1 MARIVIVEFK
11 KVVMKHKTFLWF
23 ILPSALA
30 MILFIALPIFS
41 VLLQSVFAPHEQVMR
56 EVENCDVFGCKKS
69 VTVDVEATASQAA
82 AAPLGRFVGT
92 NIYTDRNHLALS
104 EIGVIWSSSTGVDD
118 FLDQIMNLPF
128 YGALAFTLTYTVL
141 VTPLAILL
149 GFAIAL
155 CVNAIP
161 RLLRGPAIFFSLL
174 PMIVTPL
181 VGALILF
188 WMVDSRGIL
197 GAALQSLLRDP
208 DLSVKAS
215 TPLMWAMLILYGVWS
230 SSPFAFVVYYAGLQT
245 VPQDTL
251 ESAMIDGATRWQRLR
266 FVIIPH
272 LLPLTTFLV
281 LIKVMDNFRV
291 FEPIVSFNAGAHAQ
305 SLSYFIYA
313 DLNATNKLLSS
324 AAATSVLT
332 IIGVIVLLIP
342 VIVRTWKSMGRA
354 AS

>member
-1 MARIVIVEFK
+1 
-11 KVVMKHKTFLWF
+11 MKHKTFLWF

-30 MILFIALPIFS
+30 MLLFIAMPIVS
-41 VLLQSVFAPHEQVMR
+41 VLLQSVFAPHEQVIR
-56 EVENCDVFGCKKS
+56 EVENCDVFGCKTS
-69 VTVDVEATASQAA
+69 TIVDVEATAALRE
-82 AAPLGRFVGT
+82 AAPMGRFVGT
-92 NIYTDRNHLALS
+92 DIYTDRNHLALS
-104 EIGVIWSSSTGVDD
+104 EIGTIWSSATGVAD
-118 FLDQIMNLPF
+118 FFKQVLNLPF
-128 YGALAFTLTYTVL
+128 YGALTFTLTYTAL

-149 GFAIAL
+149 GFSIAL
-155 CVNAIP
+155 AVNAIP
-161 RLLRGPAIFFSLL
+161 RFLRGPAIFFSLL

-188 WMVDSRGIL
+188 WMVDARGIL
-197 GAALQSLLRDP
+197 GVAIQALVGDP

-215 TPLMWAMLILYGVWS
+215 TPMMWSMLIVYGVWS
-230 SSPFAFVVYYAGLQT
+230 TAPFAFVVYYAGLQT

-266 FVIIPH
+266 FVIVPH
-272 LLPLTTFLV
+272 LLPLTTFLL
-281 LIKVMDNFRV
+281 LIKIMDNFRV

-313 DLNATNKLLSS
+313 DLSATNRLLSS

-332 IIGVIVLLIP
+332 ILGVVVLLSP
-342 VIVRTWKSMGRA
+342 VIVRTWKSFGRT

>member
-1 MARIVIVEFK
+1 
-11 KVVMKHKTFLWF
+11 MKHKTFMWF

-30 MILFIALPIFS
+30 MLLFIALPIVS
-41 VLLQSVFAPHEQVMR
+41 VLLQSVFAPHEQVIR
-56 EVENCDVFGCKKS
+56 EVENCDVFGCKK
-69 VTVDVEATASQAA
+69 TTAVDAQATAALRE
-82 AAPLGRFVGT
+82 AAPMGRFVGT
-92 NIYTDRNHLALS
+92 DIYTDRNHLALS
-104 EIGVIWSSSTGVDD
+104 EIGTIWSSTNGVGD
-118 FLDQIMNLPF
+118 FFKKVMNLPF
-128 YGALAFTLTYTVL
+128 YGALIFTLTYTAL

-149 GFAIAL
+149 GFSIAL
-155 CVNAIP
+155 TVNAIP
-161 RLLRGPAIFFSLL
+161 RILRGPAIFFSLL

-188 WMVDSRGIL
+188 WMVDARGIL
-197 GAALQSLLRDP
+197 GAAIQSLVGAP

-215 TPLMWAMLILYGVWS
+215 TPMMWAMLIVYGVWS
-230 SSPFAFVVYYAGLQT
+230 TAPFAFVVYYAGLQT

-272 LLPLTTFLV
+272 LLPLTTFLL
-281 LIKVMDNFRV
+281 LIKIMDNFRV

-313 DLNATNKLLSS
+313 DLSATNRLLSS

-332 IIGVIVLLIP
+332 ILGVIVLLSP
-342 VIVRTWKSMGRA
+342 VIVRTWKSFGRA

>member
-1 MARIVIVEFK
+1 
-11 KVVMKHKTFLWF
+11 MKHKTFLWF

-30 MILFIALPIFS
+30 MLLFIAMPIVS
-41 VLLQSVFAPHEQVMR
+41 VLLQSVFAPHEQVIR

-69 VTVDVEATASQAA
+69 TIVDVEATAALRE
-82 AAPLGRFVGT
+82 AAPMGRFVGT
-92 NIYTDRNHLALS
+92 AIYTDRNHLALS
-104 EIGVIWSSSTGVDD
+104 EIGAIWSSATGAAD
-118 FLDQIMNLPF
+118 FFKQVLNLPF
-128 YGALAFTLTYTVL
+128 YGALTFTLTYTAL

-149 GFAIAL
+149 GFSIAL
-155 CVNAIP
+155 AVNAIP
-161 RLLRGPAIFFSLL
+161 RFLRGPAIFFSLL

-188 WMVDSRGIL
+188 WMVDARGIL
-197 GAALQSLLRDP
+197 GAAIQSLVGDP

-215 TPLMWAMLILYGVWS
+215 TPMMWSMLIVYGVWS
-230 SSPFAFVVYYAGLQT
+230 TAPFAFVVYYAGLQT

-266 FVIIPH
+266 FVIVPH
-272 LLPLTTFLV
+272 LLPLTTFLL
-281 LIKVMDNFRV
+281 LIKIMDNFRV

-313 DLNATNKLLSS
+313 DLSATNRLLSS

-332 IIGVIVLLIP
+332 ILGVVVLLSP
-342 VIVRTWKSMGRA
+342 VIVHTWKSFGRT

>member
-1 MARIVIVEFK
+1 
-11 KVVMKHKTFLWF
+11 MKHKTFLWF
-23 ILPSALA
+23 ILPSSLA
-30 MILFIALPIFS
+30 MLLFIAMPIVS
-41 VLLQSVFAPHEQVMR
+41 VLLQSVFAPHEQVIR

-69 VTVDVEATASQAA
+69 TIVDVEATAALRE
-82 AAPLGRFVGT
+82 AAPMGRFVGT
-92 NIYTDRNHLALS
+92 DIYTDRNHLALS
-104 EIGVIWSSSTGVDD
+104 EIGTIWSSATGVAD
-118 FLDQIMNLPF
+118 FFKQVLNLPF
-128 YGALAFTLTYTVL
+128 YGALTFTLTYTAL

-149 GFAIAL
+149 GFSIAL
-155 CVNAIP
+155 AVNAIP
-161 RLLRGPAIFFSLL
+161 RFLRGPAIFFSLL

-188 WMVDSRGIL
+188 WMVDARGIL
-197 GAALQSLLRDP
+197 GVAIQSLVGDP

-215 TPLMWAMLILYGVWS
+215 TPMMWSMLIVYGVWS
-230 SSPFAFVVYYAGLQT
+230 TAPFAFVVYYAGLQT

-266 FVIIPH
+266 FVIVPH
-272 LLPLTTFLV
+272 LLPLTTFLL
-281 LIKVMDNFRV
+281 LIKIMDNFRV

-313 DLNATNKLLSS
+313 DLSATNRLLSS

-332 IIGVIVLLIP
+332 ILGVVVLLSP
-342 VIVRTWKSMGRA
+342 VIVRTWKSFGRT